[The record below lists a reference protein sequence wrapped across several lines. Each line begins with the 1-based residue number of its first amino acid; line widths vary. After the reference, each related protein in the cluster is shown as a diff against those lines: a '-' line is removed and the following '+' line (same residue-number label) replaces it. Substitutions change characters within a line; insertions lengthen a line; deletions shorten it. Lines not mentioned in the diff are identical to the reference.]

1 MNGYVWTTNAFE
13 SIPAFIVVALARSPR
28 EAVDKIIEKF
38 RRASAFSESQLDRMR
53 NDLSGAS
60 PQILDLSDDVGYVTT
75 ELAAV
80 FLPLP
85 RA

>member
-13 SIPAFIVVALARSPR
+13 SIPAFIVVALARSPE

-38 RRASAFSESQLDRMR
+38 RRVSAFSPSQLDQLKV
-53 NDLSGAS
+53 NLCSTA
-60 PQILDLSDDVGYVTT
+60 PQILEITDDVGFVTS

-80 FLPLP
+80 YLPLP

>member
-13 SIPAFIVVALARSPR
+13 SIPAFIVVALARSAE
-28 EAVDKIIEKF
+28 EAVDKIVEKF
-38 RRASAFSESQLDRMR
+38 RRVSSFSPSQLDQLKI
-53 NDLSGAS
+53 NLSTTA
-60 PQILDLSDDVGYVTT
+60 PQILDITDDVGFVTS

-80 FLPLP
+80 YLPLP